1 PTASTIGAFE
11 HESERRRKRYRM
23 AEPTPSN
30 RASAIDASLIQP
42 GRCRFGI
49 AFQLIGRAIQFR
61 RPLGPAP
68 LSITL
73 AAAQSLLPLP
83 LLRRVARAAP
93 LPIIGC
99 PDWHEMA
106 PFERLPLWGLANVR
120 VPLNDHP
127 FYSFSLLLRRLCG
140 VRLCRRI
147 PGQSQS
153 TQAGGV

>member
-1 PTASTIGAFE
+1 
-11 HESERRRKRYRM
+11 
-23 AEPTPSN
+23 
-30 RASAIDASLIQP
+30 
-42 GRCRFGI
+42 
-49 AFQLIGRAIQFR
+49 
-61 RPLGPAP
+61 
-68 LSITL
+68 SITL
-73 AAAQSLLPLP
+73 AAAKSLLLLL
-83 LLRRVARAAP
+83 LLRPVAIAAH

-140 VRLCRRI
+140 VHLCRRI

-153 TQAGGV
+153 TQAGGVFIHGTPLSAILFPGRGSISRPLVLDENRYCFPTVILKSFICHCLSCKPVPVEPRRCRLTPL